1 MDCPTCRHSNPDD
14 ASFCGECGATLSR
27 ERTCAS
33 CGRRNPGLQRFC
45 HGCGAELAD
54 SPPIPGERDP
64 LSYTPKHLAE
74 KILQSKSALEG
85 ERKQVSVL
93 FADIKGSMDLQE
105 ALDPEDWHTI
115 MERFLEI
122 LGDGVHRFEG
132 TVNQYTGDGIMALF
146 GAPIAHED
154 HARRACYTALHLRDE
169 LRTYANELR
178 MNRGLSFSV
187 RMGVN
192 SGEVVVGKIG
202 DDLRMD
208 YTAQGHTV
216 GLAARMQQLA
226 EPGNA
231 YITQHTAELVKGYF
245 QLGDLGQLAIKGV
258 HEEVSVFELEG
269 IGALRTRLDVSR
281 ARGFSRFVG
290 RADEMQIL
298 EAALT
303 RVEEGNPAVIG
314 VVGDAGV
321 GKSRLC
327 FEFLERCR
335 ARGLMTYETHGVA
348 HGKSV
353 PLLPILR
360 LFRAFFG
367 VTEQDSDSTAR
378 ERIAGRLLLLDEKFR
393 ELLPLMFD
401 FLGVA
406 SPEDPA
412 PQVDAETRQ
421 RQLFAIVR
429 GVTQARADR
438 ETTVALIEDLHWFDG
453 GSEAFLEPLLDLPPG
468 ARSLFILNFRP
479 EYSGTMMQRSSYQH
493 VSLQPLGSEAITE
506 LLDDL
511 LGKDPSLERLP
522 DLICERTGGNPFFI
536 EEVVLSL
543 AEAGVLQGEKTAY
556 QLVRPIGEVGIP
568 QSVHDILAAR
578 IDRLD
583 ETDKR
588 VLQSAAVIGKKFPE
602 TVLRQIVELADPD
615 LVVALRALQ
624 NAEFIYEASLYP
636 DTEYAFKHPLT
647 QLVSYET
654 QLRERRARIHAAVA
668 RVVED
673 LNPDKLDEHA
683 ALLAYHWE
691 HAGDPRQSSIWNGR
705 AAEWAGKTDPT
716 ESLRHW
722 QKSRS
727 LLAEVP
733 ETAESRGMEL
743 QACRGILP
751 LSWRLGLSEEE
762 VVDTFER
769 GRELAEKAKDPAS
782 LAGLHL
788 HYAMYRGFSRTD
800 VPGFVKH
807 AREAAALAERTDDEG
822 LLLAV
827 GSSLSLAHFFAGNLK
842 EAVAVGHRL
851 LRVQPDD
858 VAVGS
863 EHWGFSP
870 FAQLSGLTQCWDN
883 WGGRPAGILEGL
895 ELPLRIARQQGSVE
909 LESYVQFWAV
919 LAAESLGR
927 ADIALTRGRQSV
939 ETAERSGVPVAVVY
953 ANFGLGIAH
962 CVAESWAD
970 AAHCLERAVQ
980 VAREEETAQMEEPAF
995 LARLGEA
1002 YAGLGDGAR
1011 AKETVERALLLARER
1026 LLPLNEAIALLAR
1039 VRVLRRIDGKD
1050 AREEIEE
1057 ACARVETLADRTG
1070 FGSLQPFLHLERA
1083 QLAELTGDRIRRE
1096 AELQLAHEHFE
1107 RMGATAQLEAINRQR
1122 S

>member
-1 MDCPTCRHSNPDD
+1 MDCPACRHPNPDD
-14 ASFCGECGATLSR
+14 ASFCGECGATLAR
-27 ERTCAS
+27 ERSCAS
-33 CGRRNPGLQRFC
+33 CGRPNPPLQRFC
-45 HGCGAELAD
+45 HGCGAELTD
-54 SPPIPGERDP
+54 SRPTPEERDP

-105 ALDPEDWHTI
+105 GLDPEDWHAI
-115 MERFLEI
+115 MERFLQI
-122 LGDGVHRFEG
+122 LSDGVHRFEG

-169 LRTYANELR
+169 LRAYANDLR

-187 RMGVN
+187 RMGIN

-216 GLAARMQQLA
+216 GLAARVQQLA

-231 YITQHTAELVKGYF
+231 YVTQHTAELVRGYF
-245 QLGDLGQLAIKGV
+245 QLGDLGQLAVKGV
-258 HEEVSVFELEG
+258 QKKVSVFELEG
-269 IGALRTRLDVSR
+269 IGALRTRLDMSR

-290 RADEMQIL
+290 RTDEMQVL

-303 RVEEGNPAVIG
+303 RAEEGSPVVIG

-367 VTEQDSDSTAR
+367 ITEQDSDATAR
-378 ERIAGRLLLLDEKFR
+378 ERIAGRLLLLDEQFR

-412 PQVDAETRQ
+412 PRVDADTRQ

-438 ETTVALIEDLHWFDG
+438 ETTVALLEDLHWFDG

-468 ARSLFILNFRP
+468 ARSLIVLNFRP
-479 EYSGTMMQRSSYQH
+479 EYAGAMMHRSSYQQ
-493 VSLQPLGSEAITE
+493 VSLQPLGPEAITE
-506 LLDDL
+506 LLNDL
-511 LGKDPSLERLP
+511 LGNDASLGRLP
-522 DLICERTGGNPFFI
+522 DVICERTGGNPFFI
-536 EEVVLSL
+536 EEVALSL
-543 AEAGVLQGEKTAY
+543 AEAGVLRGTKGAY
-556 QLVRPIGEVGIP
+556 QLVKPVGEVGIP
-568 QSVHDILAAR
+568 RSVHDILAAR

-583 ETDKR
+583 ERDKQ

-602 TVLRQIVELADPD
+602 TVLRRIVELPDTD
-615 LVVALRALQ
+615 LVTALRVLQ

-647 QLVSYET
+647 QLVTYET
-654 QLRERRARIHAAVA
+654 QLRDRRARIHAAVA
-668 RVVED
+668 RVIED
-673 LNPDKLDEHA
+673 LRPDKLDEQA

-691 HAGDPRQSSIWNGR
+691 EAGDPRQASIWNAR
-705 AAEWAGKTDPT
+705 AAEWAGKTDPR

-727 LLAEVP
+727 LLAEIP
-733 ETAESRGMEL
+733 ETPELLEVEL
-743 QACRGILP
+743 QACRGIVP
-751 LSWRLGLSEEE
+751 LCWRLGVPEDEAAE
-762 VVDTFER
+762 TFAR
-769 GRELAEKAKDPAS
+769 GRELAEKANDPAS
-782 LAGLHL
+782 LAVLHL
-788 HYAMYRGFSRTD
+788 HYGMYRGFSRAD
-800 VPGFVKH
+800 VPGFAKH
-807 AREAAALAERTDDEG
+807 AREAAAVADRAEDPG

-827 GSSLSLAHFFAGNLK
+827 GSSLSLALFVEGKLEK
-842 EAVAVGHRL
+842 AVAVGRSA

-858 VAVGS
+858 VTLGS

-870 FAQLSGLTQCWDN
+870 FAQLSGLTHCFESWA
-883 WGGRPAGILEGL
+883 GRPAGALEGL
-895 ELPLRIARQQGSVE
+895 EPPLRIARQQGSVE
-909 LESYVQFWAV
+909 LESYVRFWVVIAS
-919 LAAESLGR
+919 EFLGR
-927 ADIALTRGRQSV
+927 ADVALAHGRQSV

-970 AAHCLERAVQ
+970 AANCLERAVQ

-1011 AKETVERALLLARER
+1011 AKETVEQALLLARER
-1026 LLPLNEAIALLAR
+1026 LLPLNEMIALLSRA
-1039 VRVLRRIDGKD
+1039 RVLRRVEGRD
-1050 AREEIEE
+1050 ALDEIEATISRAE
-1057 ACARVETLADRTG
+1057 RLVEQTGARG
-1070 FGSLQPFLHLERA
+1070 QQPFLYLERA
-1083 QLAELTGDRIRRE
+1083 HLAGLAGDRARRE
-1096 AELQLAHEHFE
+1096 AELRRAHGLFE
-1107 RMGATAQLEAINRQR
+1107 EMGATAQLEAIATQLV
-1122 S
+1122 